1 MTRRSGRH
9 TWAKSRKRRPSHPVA
24 LQSKMPGIRFSSDA
38 GHFHARKDR
47 VQAGWG
53 TTRFLPIRKAM
64 NAAIKPVMPEI
75 TKAIR

>member
-1 MTRRSGRH
+1 
-9 TWAKSRKRRPSHPVA
+9 
-24 LQSKMPGIRFSSDA
+24 MPGIRFSSDA

-64 NAAIKPVMPEI
+64 TAAIKPVMPEI